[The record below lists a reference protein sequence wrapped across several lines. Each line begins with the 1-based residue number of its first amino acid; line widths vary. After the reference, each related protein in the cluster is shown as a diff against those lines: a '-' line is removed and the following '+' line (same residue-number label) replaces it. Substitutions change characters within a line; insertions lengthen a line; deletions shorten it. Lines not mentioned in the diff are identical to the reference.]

1 MEKPPP
7 QPPEYGEN
15 IAGRMSDVVRKLQK
29 NREQYAGVRRPTPIA
44 QKVSQGQE
52 VMNAL
57 MEKKANEQEQDASRT
72 PGTLQ
77 EERGEEQGRQRNVG
91 QREEEGGTG
100 ESSQVQRTE
109 EERQQR
115 GKIR

>member
-15 IAGRMSDVVRKLQK
+15 LAGRMSDVVRKLQK

-57 MEKKANEQEQDASRT
+57 MEKKANEQEQDAS
-72 PGTLQ
+72 GASGALQ
-77 EERGEEQGRQRNVG
+77 KERGKEQRRQRNVG
-91 QREEEGGTG
+91 QREEESRFG
-100 ESSQVQRTE
+100 
-109 EERQQR
+109 
-115 GKIR
+115 

>member
-7 QPPEYGEN
+7 QPPVFGEN
-15 IAGRMSDVVRKLQK
+15 IAGRLFDVARKLQK

-44 QKVSQGQE
+44 DKVSQGQE

-57 MEKKANEQEQDASRT
+57 MEKKSNEQEQDASRT
-72 PGTLQ
+72 PGALQ
-77 EERGEEQGRQRNVG
+77 KERGQKQGRQRDVG
-91 QREEEGGTG
+91 QGKEEGGIG
-100 ESSQVQRTE
+100 ESSQVQGTE

-115 GKIR
+115 GKMR

>member
-1 MEKPPP
+1 MEKPSP
-7 QPPEYGEN
+7 QPPVFGEN
-15 IAGRMSDVVRKLQK
+15 IAGRMADVVRKLQK
-29 NREQYAGVRRPTPIA
+29 NREQHAGVRRPTPIA

-72 PGTLQ
+72 TGALQ
-77 EERGEEQGRQRNVG
+77 EERGQEQGRQRDVG
-91 QREEEGGTG
+91 QREEEGRFG
-100 ESSQVQRTE
+100 ESSQVQGTE

>member
-15 IAGRMSDVVRKLQK
+15 LAGRMSDVVRKLQK

-57 MEKKANEQEQDASRT
+57 MEKKSNEQEQDASRT
-72 PGTLQ
+72 PGALQ
-77 EERGEEQGRQRNVG
+77 KERGEEQRRQRNVG
-91 QREEEGGTG
+91 RGVEESRFG
-100 ESSQVQRTE
+100 
-109 EERQQR
+109 
-115 GKIR
+115 